1 MKVDNHPEQPIV
13 RQELLQASL
22 GALMDW
28 IASFAHPLVTQ
39 QMLRQLGASLAQRSH
54 ARIQLTQGRTKIQ
67 LRKKSSGLLF
77 QNLMQECGWE
87 TRLIQESKHHMDLA
101 IPICPFGSQAA
112 GSQNFCALHSAV
124 CGEGALSQFG
134 YAKVS
139 LQRGPETPPR
149 DCSIRVYTVR
159 SEESLAADGLD
170 YTSDPDQNGVPTVVT
185 MHDGTFASL
194 TSRECEVLRL
204 VGDGLT
210 DKEVASTLNLSV
222 RTAENHVARV
232 RDKLDIRGRAGLIR
246 FAFQHHLNSV

>member
-1 MKVDNHPEQPIV
+1 MKVDDHPEQTLV

-39 QMLRQLGASLAQRSH
+39 QMLRQLGASLAQRGH
-54 ARIQLTQGRTKIQ
+54 ARIQLTQGHMNTQHR
-67 LRKKSSGLLF
+67 KSSGLSF
-77 QNLMQECGWE
+77 QNLLQECGWE
-87 TRLIQESKHHMDLA
+87 TRLSQESKQHLDLA
-101 IPICPFGSQAA
+101 IPTCPFGSQAA

-124 CGEGALSQFG
+124 CGEAALYQFG
-134 YAKVS
+134 YAKIS

-159 SEESLAADGLD
+159 SEESLAADGVD
-170 YTSDPDQNGVPTVVT
+170 YTSDPDHNGVPPVVA

-194 TSRECEVLRL
+194 SPRECEVLRL

-210 DKEVASTLNLSV
+210 DKEIASTLNLSV

>member
-1 MKVDNHPEQPIV
+1 MKVDDHPEQMIV
-13 RQELLQASL
+13 RQELLRASL
-22 GALMDW
+22 EGLMDW
-28 IASFAHPLVTQ
+28 IVSFAHPLVTQ

-101 IPICPFGSQAA
+101 LPICPFGSQAA
-112 GSQNFCALHSAV
+112 GSQNFCVLHLAV
-124 CGEGALSQFG
+124 SGEAAVYQFG
-134 YAKVS
+134 YAKIS
-139 LQRGPETPPR
+139 LQRGPGTPPR
-149 DCSIRVYTVR
+149 DCSMRVYTVR
-159 SEESLAADGLD
+159 SEESLAADGVE
-170 YTSDPDQNGVPTVVT
+170 YTSDPDQNSVPTVM
-185 MHDGTFASL
+185 MHDGSVARLSP
-194 TSRECEVLRL
+194 RECDVLRL

-210 DKEVASTLNLSV
+210 DKEIASTLSLSV
-222 RTAENHVARV
+222 RTAENHVARI